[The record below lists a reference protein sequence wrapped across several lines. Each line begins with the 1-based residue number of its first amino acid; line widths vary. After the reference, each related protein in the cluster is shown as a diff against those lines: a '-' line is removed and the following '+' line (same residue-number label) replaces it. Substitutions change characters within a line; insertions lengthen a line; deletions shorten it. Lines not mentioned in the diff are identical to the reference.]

1 MAASLMQRSLAGIRW
16 SAATQ
21 VVAQVAQ
28 YAGFIVLAR
37 TLAPAQYGTLASAML
52 VAGVLALIH
61 EMGLGAALIQRPEL
75 ARGHLAACLW
85 TNVAVGWALAA
96 LVWLGAP
103 AVAAFFRDPAVA
115 EVLMAL
121 AIGFPIAA
129 AGVLP
134 RALLERELRFKAL
147 GLIEAG
153 AAIANGALTI
163 ALALAGAGVWAM
175 VAGSLAA
182 TTLQAG
188 ALWAVRRPAPGW
200 RCTRGEVR
208 DLLAFGGSVLGSR
221 LAGYF
226 IANVDYLIIGRLM
239 GPAALGAYTLAY
251 KLVTWPML
259 KISHVVLRV
268 AFPAFAR
275 VEDDAT
281 FRAHY
286 LRLVGTLALVS
297 FPLLAGLALTA
308 PELLPL
314 VFGSHWADSIFV
326 TQVLCGVGALK
337 ALVCSIGT
345 VFLGRG
351 RPDIELKL
359 NVLGAVKLPL
369 FILAGAPWGLPGVAI
384 AMLIS
389 ALTGVPFQQY
399 FANRLIG
406 LTWRAYLRGLAA
418 PAAATA
424 TMAVA
429 VGAWRVAAADVAPG
443 ASLAV
448 AVPLG
453 IVTYLA
459 ALSALGVDLPA
470 LARAAV
476 GRRARPPADAPAA
489 AA

>member
-1 MAASLMQRSLAGIRW
+1 MAVSLMQRSLAGVRW

-21 VVAQVAQ
+21 LVAQGAQ

-37 TLAPAQYGTLASAML
+37 MLSPAQYGTLASAML

-61 EMGLGAALIQRPEL
+61 EMGLGAALIQRPAL
-75 ARGHLAACLW
+75 SRGHLAACLW
-85 TNVAVGWALAA
+85 TNVAVGWALAVA
-96 LVWLGAP
+96 VGLGAP
-103 AVAAFFRDPAVA
+103 AIAGFFRDPAVA
-115 EVLMAL
+115 DVLRVL
-121 AIGFPIAA
+121 AIGFPLAA

-147 GLIEAG
+147 GLVEAG
-153 AAIANGALTI
+153 AALVNGGLTI
-163 ALALAGAGVWAM
+163 ALALGGAGVWAM
-175 VAGSLAA
+175 VAGALVG

-200 RCTRGEVR
+200 RCSRHDVS
-208 DLLAFGGSVLGSR
+208 DLLSFGGNVLGSR

-226 IANVDYLIIGRLM
+226 IGNVDYLIIGRLM

-268 AFPAFAR
+268 AYPAFAR
-275 VEDDAT
+275 LEDDEA
-281 FRAHY
+281 FRSHY
-286 LRLVGTLALVS
+286 VQLVGTLALVG
-297 FPLLAGLALTA
+297 FPLLTGLALTA
-308 PELLPL
+308 PELIPL
-314 VFGSHWADSIFV
+314 VFGAHWHDSIFV

-351 RPDIELKL
+351 RPDIELRL
-359 NVLGAVKLPL
+359 NILGAVKLPL
-369 FILAGAPWGLPGVAI
+369 FILAGAPWGLPGVAV
-384 AMLIS
+384 AMLVS

-406 LTWRAYLRGLAA
+406 LTWAAYLRGVAA
-418 PAAATA
+418 PAGAAIA
-424 TMAVA
+424 MAA
-429 VGAWRVAAADVAPG
+429 VLVAWRAASAGVGP
-443 ASLAV
+443 LAFLLV

-453 IVTYLA
+453 AASYLM
-459 ALSALGVDLPA
+459 ALRLLGVKVYA
-470 LARAAV
+470 LARQLG
-476 GRRARPPADAPAA
+476 GRTDAA
-489 AA
+489 APRAAA

>member
-1 MAASLMQRSLAGIRW
+1 MAVTLMQRSLAGIRW

-37 TLAPAQYGTLASAML
+37 MLSPAQYGTLASAML

-61 EMGLGAALIQRPEL
+61 EMGLGAALIQRLVL

-85 TNVAVGWALAA
+85 TNVAVGWALAVA
-96 LVWLGAP
+96 VWLGAP
-103 AVAAFFRDPAVA
+103 TIAAFFRDPAVA
-115 EVLMAL
+115 DVLRAL

-134 RALLERELRFKAL
+134 RALLERELRFKSL
-147 GLIEAG
+147 GLAEAG
-153 AAIANGALTI
+153 AATFNGLLTI
-163 ALALAGAGVWAM
+163 ALALAGAGVWAL
-175 VAGSLAA
+175 VAGALAG
-182 TTLQAG
+182 TTLQTA

-200 RCTRGEVR
+200 RCSRHHVT
-208 DLLAFGGSVLGSR
+208 DLLSFGGSVVGSR

-226 IANVDYLIIGRLM
+226 IGNVDYLIVGRLM
-239 GPAALGAYTLAY
+239 GPAALGVYTLAY

-275 VEDDAT
+275 VDDDVA
-281 FRAHY
+281 FRTHY
-286 LRLVGTLALVS
+286 VRLVGTLALVS
-297 FPLLAGLALTA
+297 FPLLAGLAMTA
-308 PELLPL
+308 PELIPL
-314 VFGSHWADSIFV
+314 VFGDHWRESVFV

-359 NVLGAVKLPL
+359 NLVGAVKLPL
-369 FILAGAPWGLPGVAI
+369 FVLAGASWGLPGVAV

-389 ALTGVPFQQY
+389 ALTGVPMQQY
-399 FANRLIG
+399 FANKLIG
-406 LTWRAYLRGLAA
+406 LTWREYLRGVAA
-418 PAAATA
+418 PAAATL
-424 TMAVA
+424 TLVA
-429 VGAWRVAAADVAPG
+429 VLVAWRAASAGLAPL
-443 ASLAV
+443 AFVAV

-453 IVTYLA
+453 AVTYLA
-459 ALSALGVDLPA
+459 TLSALGVDLLT
-470 LARAAV
+470 LARQVTGRTGVAAPS
-476 GRRARPPADAPAA
+476 RTAA
-489 AA
+489 